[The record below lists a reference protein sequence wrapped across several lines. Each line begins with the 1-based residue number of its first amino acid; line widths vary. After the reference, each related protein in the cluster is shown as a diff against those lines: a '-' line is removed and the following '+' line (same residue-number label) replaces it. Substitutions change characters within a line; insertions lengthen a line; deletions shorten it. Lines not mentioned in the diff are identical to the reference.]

1 MPGASD
7 ARLCNIRTIRKSRR
21 RTPNG
26 LTPILQHYA
35 NGSTGVGLWLD
46 TRLTKELTEQFTKPA
61 TEPHDIDLL
70 QEARSWLRSLP
81 ESERLSRAQKLAA
94 DGDKTAL
101 RALLTAPAYLTGIDE
116 AFWR

>member
-1 MPGASD
+1 
-7 ARLCNIRTIRKSRR
+7 
-21 RTPNG
+21 
-26 LTPILQHYA
+26 LQHYA

-61 TEPHDIDLL
+61 TEPHDIALL